1 MSKQFA
7 LLPLLLLAACA
18 NNPQGGAMLGGAVG
32 GATGA
37 AVGHNVGG
45 RDGAIIGGAI
55 GAAAGAAIG
64 HSQST
69 PARQPE
75 PQYRQPEP
83 QYQRGEGEYRREHRD
98 NGNHGAYRQDREHGH
113 GHDNED

>member
-1 MSKQFA
+1 MKMQLA

-18 NNPQGGAMLGGAVG
+18 NNPQGGAVLGGAVG

-37 AVGHNVGG
+37 AVGHGVGG

-64 HSQST
+64 HSQSI

-75 PQYRQPEP
+75 PQYWHPEP
-83 QYQRGEGEYRREHRD
+83 QYQRDQGEYRREHHD
-98 NGNHGAYRQDREHGH
+98 HGNHGGYRQGREHGDDH
-113 GHDNED
+113 ED